1 MTSKMLHKPL
11 PTLLLAAACALAM
24 LASNP
29 LAAEDTEDGMPL
41 LKKKP
46 IYVSM
51 LPHFTVNLQG
61 GGVRFMRLKANTLVA
76 NDDTKAAL
84 KLHMPAVRHNVLMKL
99 AHLSGADLDSGE
111 EKDALREEIADIIR
125 DTLREAE
132 AADDVRGFFITSLVI
147 Q

>member
-1 MTSKMLHKPL
+1 MKGTMLRKPL
-11 PTLLLAAACALAM
+11 LSLLLAASAALAA
-24 LASNP
+24 LASAP
-29 LAAEDTEDGMPL
+29 LAAETEDGMPL

-76 NDDTKAAL
+76 NDDTKQAL

-99 AHLSGADLDSGE
+99 AHLSGEDLDSGE
-111 EKDALREEIADIIR
+111 DKDALREEIANIIR

-132 AADDVRGFFITSLVI
+132 APDDVRGFFITSLVI